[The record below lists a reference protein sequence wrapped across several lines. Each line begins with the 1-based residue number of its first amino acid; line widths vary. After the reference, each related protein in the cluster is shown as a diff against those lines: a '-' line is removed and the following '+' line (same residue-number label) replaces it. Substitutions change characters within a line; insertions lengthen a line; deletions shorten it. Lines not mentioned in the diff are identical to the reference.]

1 MELSPL
7 AKERLAKIGSLSP
20 EENERLERAGEL
32 ESLLSRYFTGT
43 ISTEDLWGEIKE
55 LKKQRG
61 GTITAEAQIKL
72 LDAIRLQMSQEDFE
86 QRRKAILALETI
98 KEKQKYAS
106 LEMNFNS
113 IEALRNKLIKTK
125 EQAFEQLKSGM
136 EAQLQAAAQ
145 QAVRQG
151 VNVDMDRSLEAN
163 VKNSPQWKAFISK
176 LEKDSE
182 IMFNG
187 YITKLRELMIV

>member
-7 AKERLAKIGSLSP
+7 AKERLSKIGSLSP
-20 EENERLERAGEL
+20 EESEKLERSREL
-32 ESLLSRYFTGT
+32 ESLLSRYFTGN
-43 ISTEDLWGEIKE
+43 ISTEDLWGEIKD

-61 GTITAEAQIKL
+61 ETIIVETQLKL
-72 LDAIRLQMSQEDFE
+72 LDTIRLQMKQKDIEE
-86 QRRKAILALETI
+86 RRKTLLALETI
-98 KEKQKYAS
+98 KDNQKYAS

-113 IEALRNKLIKTK
+113 IEALRNKLITTK
-125 EQAFEQLKSGM
+125 EQAYEQLKAGM
-136 EAQLQAAAQ
+136 EAQFQAAAQ
-145 QAVRQG
+145 QAVSQG

-182 IMFNG
+182 VMFNG
-187 YITKLRELMIV
+187 YITKLRELMVI

>member
-20 EENERLERAGEL
+20 EENEKLERSGEL
-32 ESLLSRYFTGT
+32 ESLLSRYFTGS
-43 ISTEDLWGEIKE
+43 ISTEDLWGKIKE

-61 GTITAEAQIKL
+61 ETIIAEAQIKL
-72 LDAIRLQMSQEDFE
+72 LDAMRLQMSQEDLE

-98 KEKQKYAS
+98 KDKQKYSS

-113 IEALRNKLIKTK
+113 IEALRNKLTKTK
-125 EQAFEQLKSGM
+125 EQAYEQLKSGM
-136 EAQLQAAAQ
+136 ESQLQAAAQ
-145 QAVRQG
+145 QAIRQG

-163 VKNSPQWKAFISK
+163 VKNSPQWKAFILK

-187 YITKLRELMIV
+187 YTTKLRELMII